1 MEFTEQTYLFLRQDT
16 DNDEESVKLYSSEE
30 CKIVISALQSVL
42 TLLGGSAGTQLAKR
56 LRNKLNNDAVS
67 FLDCIERMW
76 ASLRSENGIT
86 LHLPVSLLDLLT
98 KSTLGSQQGAFENE
112 EMDLRFSFELDGSG
126 GIFLKRRDGSAR
138 VSLQR
143 TISDVDKEEEWLPY
157 VLTSVNRIFNENKEK
172 LMSNTAIAWSPG
184 LTKYEC
190 LATTDSRQS
199 QKSSYTL
206 TYSKAPQTYPVV
218 VYTKRGWTPV
228 SERTIYGLPQAET
241 RKLIRQLVSLLN
253 SYQSNMETRPNG
265 QFLAEKFAKCGKKTM
280 PLPGFRWPLAVAFL
294 PCLADFHSLKHV
306 TQHALKGDTDEYR
319 ISPNM
324 SEIQVLQDYET
335 LKAKLKSL
343 ARKCGNNLESA
354 ASPTHTEPAQAKLA
368 KADKQMVEKHP
379 EQAEEHAV
387 SIKESPSIAQ
397 IEEPRMPARKV
408 ALDKLSQLKAV
419 SMAHTILDHSAQHAP
434 QSSSAVR
441 EKVVT
446 AVKEQVQMESAVR
459 SVYDP
464 PDRTAELATLVSG
477 IRQGGGS
484 RMRIIEQLIPSIRS
498 IMDARRGYLHQ
509 KLKAGPAQHAAL
521 QLWDAFH
528 NDVMPPNIF
537 AELLLNIESDLELYT
552 FYGIFRD
559 IVYGMYLGMDTRGH
573 LQLLCTSVQSYFSYE
588 LYAESTE
595 NMKKRVS
602 INTLLVNT
610 SENCDE
616 SRVPDTW
623 INHYQTLLR
632 EIFGLLKE
640 GTQAQIK
647 QVIRFEDEFLD
658 TVGPM

>member
-1 MEFTEQTYLFLRQDT
+1 MEFTEQTYSFPCQTGD
-16 DNDEESVKLYSSEE
+16 DDEELIGCYFPEE

-42 TLLGGSAGTQLAKR
+42 TLSGGSAGTALAKG
-56 LRNKLNNDAVS
+56 LQNKLNDDAAS

-76 ASLRSENGIT
+76 ATLRSENGVT
-86 LHLPVSLLDLLT
+86 LHLPVSLLGLLT
-98 KSTLGSQQGAFENE
+98 KSAVNSQQGPFENE
-112 EMDLRFSFELDGSG
+112 EMDLRFSLELDGSG
-126 GIFLKRRDGSAR
+126 GIFLKRRDGNER
-138 VSLQR
+138 FSLQR

-157 VLTSVNRIFNENKEK
+157 VLTSVGRIFNENKEK
-172 LMSNTAIAWSPG
+172 LMSNAAIAWSPG
-184 LTKYEC
+184 LTKYVC
-190 LATTDSRQS
+190 TAPTDSHQS
-199 QKSSYTL
+199 QRSSYTL

-218 VYTKRGWTPV
+218 VCTKRGWIPV
-228 SERTIYGLPQAET
+228 SERTIYELPQTGA
-241 RKLIRQLVSLLN
+241 KGLIKQLVNLLN
-253 SYQSNMETRPNG
+253 SYQSNMEVRSNG
-265 QFLAEKFAKCGKKTM
+265 QFLAEKLAKCGKKTM
-280 PLPGFRWPLAVAFL
+280 PLPGFHWPLAVAFL
-294 PCLADFHSLKHV
+294 PCLADFHSLEPIV
-306 TQHALKGDTDEYR
+306 QHALEGSTDEYR
-319 ISPNM
+319 IPLNKSTIEAVP
-324 SEIQVLQDYET
+324 SYEA

-343 ARKCGNNLESA
+343 ARKCRHTLKSA
-354 ASPTHTEPAQAKLA
+354 ASPMHIEPVQAKSVEI
-368 KADKQMVEKHP
+368 DKQAVEKCP
-379 EQAEEHAV
+379 EQAEEHIAPA
-387 SIKESPSIAQ
+387 KGSPNIAQ
-397 IEEPRMPARKV
+397 IEEPKMPARKV
-408 ALDKLSQLKAV
+408 APDKLSQLKAV

-434 QSSSAVR
+434 QNSSTMR
-441 EKVVT
+441 EKIVA
-446 AVKEQVQMESAVR
+446 AVKEQVQMETAVR
-459 SVYDP
+459 TVYDP
-464 PDRTAELATLVSG
+464 PDRTAELAALVSG
-477 IRQGGGS
+477 MRQGGGS
-484 RMRIIEQLIPSIRS
+484 RMRIIEQLIPSIRL

-537 AELLLNIESDLELYT
+537 AELLLNIESDLELYA

-610 SENCDE
+610 NE
-616 SRVPDTW
+616 SRDDSRASDTW